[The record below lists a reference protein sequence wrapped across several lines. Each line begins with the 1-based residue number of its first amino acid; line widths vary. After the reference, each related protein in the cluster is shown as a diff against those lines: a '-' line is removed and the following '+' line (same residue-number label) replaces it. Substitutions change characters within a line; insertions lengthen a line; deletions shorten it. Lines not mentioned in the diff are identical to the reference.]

1 MPKTERM
8 SGELLY
14 TIDPKGRMS
23 FPPKFREILGERF
36 ILTKGPNNKLVAYS
50 EENWERLVE
59 QIAEMD
65 LGREKDILTQMCVK
79 AASPVEADKLG
90 RILVPQALRQFAG
103 LVKDVYVVGAIDE
116 VEIWDRANYDA
127 FNQSITPS
135 DFYAAMAGL
144 KLK

>member
-1 MPKTERM
+1 
-8 SGELLY
+8 
-14 TIDPKGRMS
+14 
-23 FPPKFREILGERF
+23 
-36 ILTKGPNNKLVAYS
+36 
-50 EENWERLVE
+50 
-59 QIAEMD
+59 MD

-127 FNQSITPS
+127 STSLLHLPTSMRQCRDLNLNDDGI
-135 DFYAAMAGL
+135 
-144 KLK
+144 

>member
-1 MPKTERM
+1 MYIVAYSTEIVESGVKRVNRMPKTERM

-50 EENWERLVE
+50 EENWEKLVE

-65 LGREKDILTQMCVK
+65 LGREKDILTQMCAEAVRG
-79 AASPVEADKLG
+79 ACEGRVCSRSYRRGRDLGQSQLRRLQPVYHTFRLLCG
-90 RILVPQALRQFAG
+90 NG
-103 LVKDVYVVGAIDE
+103 G
-116 VEIWDRANYDA
+116 
-127 FNQSITPS
+127 T
-135 DFYAAMAGL
+135 
-144 KLK
+144 